1 MSREPVF
8 TDFFKTQ
15 MLCGSWYA
23 SNGLTQK
30 LYNKVYIY
38 WCLWGRGKKKQ
49 QTEEPSWVSV
59 CFFASQE
66 VIWKSSI
73 YSPTT
78 FSLAAGRSKSFFCS
92 SGLSGD
98 SAQRQRTGTLQLQA
112 QIKAVLVTRVN
123 NKKLIKSVLQIL
135 CSTPISSSR
144 LYLKLY

>member
-1 MSREPVF
+1 MKSSGYHSSLISSKPKCSVVLDMPQMGKHRSSITKF
-8 TDFFKTQ
+8 TYT
-15 MLCGSWYA
+15 G
-23 SNGLTQK
+23 
-30 LYNKVYIY
+30 VY
-38 WCLWGRGKKKQ
+38 WGEGKKQ
-49 QTEEPSWVSV
+49 PEEPYWVSV
-59 CFFASQE
+59 FFFASQK

-98 SAQRQRTGTLQLQA
+98 SAQRQRTGTLRLQA

-123 NKKLIKSVLQIL
+123 NKKLIKSVIQIL
-135 CSTPISSSR
+135 CSMPISSLR